1 MIECRI
7 KLLPALLAGLL
18 VLAAGPT
25 HAQTEVDLKTQTKNV
40 DFTAAITTKPVK
52 AGTALPATCTSGELF
67 FKTNAAPGGNLYL
80 CTAANTWTQNGL
92 PSASQATDFL
102 VTALGASATIQ
113 CTVCQYGIG
122 EKTFVVSSN
131 MSASALTGSGGSTTV
146 FFYLDPTGTPQ
157 FGYDGT
163 TVTGAM
169 LTGLAGQTPITSFPG
184 DSIPLAACAVTAN
197 QFTSCTD
204 YRAVYRRSVA
214 IAGSGI
220 VVLEDPSSGLTT
232 YAVNPAVVGLL
243 GGSNIWTGNDDFSGT
258 SHSTPAKTGTIANR
272 PATCTVGELYFATD
286 AATAGKNLHFCTATN
301 TWTVTP

>member
-1 MIECRI
+1 MIESRI
-7 KLLPALLAGLL
+7 KTLPVLLAGLFFL
-18 VLAAGPT
+18 TPGTLAA
-25 HAQTEVDLKTQTKNV
+25 QTLVDLKTQAKNV
-40 DFTAAITTKPVK
+40 DFTGAITTKPVK
-52 AGTALPATCTSGELF
+52 AGTTLPATCAAGELF

-102 VTALGASATIQ
+102 VTALGASSTVQ
-113 CTVCQYGIG
+113 CTVCKYGIG
-122 EKTFVVSSN
+122 EKTFSVSST
-131 MSASALTGSGGSTTV
+131 MSVSALSGSGGSATV
-146 FFYLDPTGTPQ
+146 YFYLNPTGTPQ

-163 TVTGAM
+163 IVTGAT

-184 DSIPLAACAVTAN
+184 DSIPLATCTVAAN
-197 QFTSCTD
+197 QFSACTD
-204 YRAVYRRSVA
+204 FRAVYRRSVA
-214 IAGSGI
+214 VAGSGI
-220 VVLEDPSSGLTT
+220 VVLEDPSTGLTT

-243 GGSNIWTGNDDFSGT
+243 GGSNTWTGNNDFSGA
-258 SHSTPAKTGTIANR
+258 SHTTPAKSGLIANR

>member
-1 MIECRI
+1 MIESRI
-7 KLLPALLAGLL
+7 TPSPALLAGLL
-18 VLAAGPT
+18 VLAGSPLA
-25 HAQTEVDLKTQTKNV
+25 AQTQVDLKTQTKNV
-40 DFTAAITTKPVK
+40 DFTAAPTTKPVK
-52 AGTALPATCTSGELF
+52 AGTALPATCGAGELF

-92 PSASQATDFL
+92 PSAT
-102 VTALGASATIQ
+102 VQ

-131 MSASALTGSGGSTTV
+131 LSASGLTGTGASATV
-146 FFYLDPTGTPQ
+146 FFFLNPTGTPQ

-163 TVTGAM
+163 IVTGAT
-169 LTGLAGQTPITSFPG
+169 LTGLAGQPLITSFPG
-184 DSIPLAACAVTAN
+184 DSIPLASCAVAAN
-197 QFTSCTD
+197 LFTTCTD
-204 YRAVYRRSVA
+204 FRAVYRRSVA

-220 VVLEDPSSGLTT
+220 VVLEDPSTGLTT

-243 GGSNIWTGNDDFSGT
+243 GSSNTWTGNNDFSVA
-258 SHSTPAKTGTIANR
+258 SHTTPAKTGTVANR
-272 PATCTVGELYFATD
+272 PATCTIGELYFATD

>member
-1 MIECRI
+1 MIEFRI
-7 KLLPALLAGLL
+7 TTLPALLAGLL
-18 VLAAGPT
+18 ALAPGPLAA
-25 HAQTEVDLKTQTKNV
+25 QTQVDLKTQTKNV

-52 AGTALPATCTSGELF
+52 AGTALPATCAAGELF

-113 CTVCQYGIG
+113 CTVCKYGIG
-122 EKTFVVSSN
+122 AKTFVVSSN
-131 MSASALTGSGGSTTV
+131 LSAGGLTGTGGSATV
-146 FFYLDPTGTPQ
+146 FFYLNPTGTPQ

-163 TVTGAM
+163 TVTGAT
-169 LTGLAGQTPITSFPG
+169 LTGLEGQTPITFFPG
-184 DSIPLAACAVTAN
+184 DSIPLATCVVAAN
-197 QFTSCTD
+197 QFTACTD
-204 YRAVYRRSVA
+204 FRAVYRRSVA
-214 IAGSGI
+214 VAGSGI

-232 YAVNPAVVGLL
+232 YAANPAVVGLL
-243 GGSNIWTGNDDFSGT
+243 GGSNTWTGNNDFSGT

-272 PATCTVGELYFATD
+272 PSTCAVGELYFATD
-286 AATAGKNLHFCTATN
+286 AATAGKNLHFCTAAN